1 MISFIATVYNEGEN
15 IHRLMQSL
23 ARQTRLADEIVI
35 VDGGSCDD
43 TVALLH
49 GYTTTLPLVV
59 LVENGA
65 NISRGR
71 NLAFEHTHGD
81 VIAISDAGVT
91 LPDDWLERLIAPL
104 EADASV
110 QVACGFF
117 RADPHTVFEVAMGA
131 TVLPLASEITPAT
144 FLPSSRSVA
153 VRRGAFERVGG
164 YPEWLDYCED
174 LIFDLRLKQ
183 VGTFVFVPEACVW
196 FRPRG
201 TLASFY
207 KQYYLY
213 ARGDGKADLWRK
225 RHAIRYL
232 TYVLGAPILLGLALG
247 HHPLWWGII
256 LVASGFYLRTP
267 YQRLP
272 HVMRSFAQREPVSVM
287 DWALAL
293 LWIPLIR
300 VVGDV
305 AKMIGYPVGWAWR
318 LRHSPPRWQ
327 VLP

>member
-15 IHRLMQSL
+15 IHHLLQSL
-23 ARQTRLADEIVI
+23 VRQTRHADEIVI
-35 VDGGSCDD
+35 VDGGSTDD
-43 TVALLH
+43 TVAILKS
-49 GYTTTLPLVV
+49 YEPTIPIKVI
-59 LVENGA
+59 VENGA

-71 NLAFEHTHGD
+71 NLAFAHTHGD
-81 VIAISDAGVT
+81 MIAISDAGVR
-91 LPDDWLERLIAPL
+91 LMDDWLEQLIAPL
-104 EADASV
+104 EADSTI

-117 RADPHTVFEVAMGA
+117 RADAHTPFEVAMGA
-131 TVLPLASEITPAT
+131 TVLPLVNEIDPTT

-153 VRRGAFERVGG
+153 VRRSAFIQVAG

-183 VGTFVFVPEACVW
+183 IGEFAFVPQACVL

-232 TYVLGAPILLGLALG
+232 TYCVVAPILLLLSMTHSAWWWAVIALASA
-247 HHPLWWGII
+247 I
-256 LVASGFYLRTP
+256 YLRTP

-272 HVMRSFAQREPVSVM
+272 QVMHEYHQQHPSRRL
-287 DWALAL
+287 DWAQAI
-293 LWIPLIR
+293 LWIPIIR

-305 AKMIGYPVGWAWR
+305 AKMVGYPIGWLWQ
-318 LRHSPPRWQ
+318 LRHHPPRWQ
-327 VLP
+327 QLS